1 MFKILGTGS
10 CLPERAVTNDEL
22 STFLDTSDEW
32 ITKRTGIRQRSVI
45 THENLTQLASVA
57 ARQALEQS
65 GVQPQELD
73 LILCA
78 TLQGDYITPS
88 LACMVQQQ
96 LGASCPAMDLNAAC
110 SGFLYALDVA
120 AGYFARGRVRRVLVI
135 AAEAMSRLVDWTD
148 RSTCVLFGDGA
159 GAVVLGE
166 GEALRAIRLT
176 AQGNAQP
183 LCAAHQAGN
192 CPFAPAD
199 HPGSFLQMDGGE
211 VYKFAVSS
219 MVRDVQDVVAEAG
232 LSMEEIGHVVPHQA
246 NLRII
251 EAAAHRL
258 HLPMERCLVGIG
270 DMGNISA
277 ACIPILLD
285 RANRAGTLVPGEWL
299 VLTAFGAGFTSGA
312 CVLRWE

>member
-10 CLPERAVTNDEL
+10 CLPCRAVTNDEL
-22 STFLDTSDEW
+22 SIFLDTSDEW

-45 THENLTQLASVA
+45 TSENLT
-57 ARQALEQS
+57 
-65 GVQPQELD
+65 
-73 LILCA
+73 
-78 TLQGDYITPS
+78 
-88 LACMVQQQ
+88 Q
-96 LGASCPAMDLNAAC
+96 LGASCPAMDVNAAC

-120 AGYFARGRVRRVLVI
+120 AGYFARCRARRVLVV

-166 GEALRAIRLT
+166 GDALKVIHLT
-176 AQGNAQP
+176 VQGNAQP
-183 LCAAHQAGN
+183 LSASHLEGN
-192 CPFAPAD
+192 CPFAPSSGA
-199 HPGSFLQMDGGE
+199 GSFLQMDGGK

-219 MVRDVQDVVAEAG
+219 MVRDVMTVVEEAG
-232 LSMEEIGHVVPHQA
+232 LSLEDVGHVVPHQA

-258 HLPMERCLVGIG
+258 HLPMERCLVGIE

-285 RANRAGTLVPGEWL
+285 RANRAGKLAHGEWL